1 MEPKVIINYQ
11 SNNLRYTLQ
20 ELTNYKLCTWQA
32 NTNSQFP
39 LLDKMLPSVP
49 DGIEHYAIKAKD
61 RSDLANQLRKIINE
75 NNIDYIFPLYND
87 MLLPY
92 IHDLVGITKEQCN
105 ILSNKENYTAHA
117 YNIGIPVPMTHTSLR
132 KTFPVVAKPAN
143 GTGGIGIKVLENWSQ
158 YRYFLDDI
166 HYNDLDAG
174 YIFQEYIEGP
184 TVSVS
189 GRIVNGKFILDC
201 IYDIEISDLPYRA
214 ETGFTWPSKSSTPV
228 QSDIKEYCRIMCES
242 IGYDNGPFMADFV
255 VRDEVPY
262 LVDFSPRLSTSGQ
275 TIIKYSADC
284 DYNRI
289 VMDSITCKSDLRVQ
303 LDKAVVFRHFNL
315 EKGKYNISMKEGA
328 EYNELSMPNSQ
339 QYLRRLDMLVGL
351 NGYAIT
357 TDKRLL
363 DAELKWKNVLAH
375 INVVKQA

>member
-1 MEPKVIINYQ
+1 MEPKVLINYQ

-20 ELTNYKLCTWQA
+20 ELTNYKLCTWQSH
-32 NTNSQFP
+32 TSEF
-39 LLDKMLPSVP
+39 LDKMLPTVP
-49 DGIEHYAIKAKD
+49 DNVEHYAITTDNRKE
-61 RSDLANQLRKIINE
+61 LANQLRKIIKE
-75 NNIDYIFPLYND
+75 NSIDYIFPLYND

-92 IHDLVGITKEQCN
+92 IHDLVGITKEQCD
-105 ILSNKENYTAHA
+105 ILSDKESYTAHA
-117 YNIGIPVPMTHTSLR
+117 YNIGIPVPRTQSYIS
-132 KTFPVVAKPAN
+132 KFPVIAKPAN
-143 GTGGIGIKVLENWSQ
+143 GTGGIGIKVLNNDSE
-158 YRYFLDDI
+158 YEHFKKDI
-166 HYNDLDAG
+166 HYNDLDSH
-174 YIFQEYIEGP
+174 YIFQEVIEGP

-189 GRIVNGKFILDC
+189 GRVVNGKFILDC
-201 IYDIEISDLPYRA
+201 IYDIEISDLPFRA
-214 ETGFTWPSKSSTPV
+214 EVGFTWPSKSDTLV
-228 QSDIKEYCRIMCES
+228 QNDIKGYCRLMCES
-242 IGYDNGPFMADFV
+242 LGYTNGPFMADFV
-255 VRDEVPY
+255 VQDETAY

-289 VMDSITCKSDLRVQ
+289 VMDSISCKSDIRVQ
-303 LDKAVVFRHFNL
+303 LDKAVVFRYFNL
-315 EKGKYNISMKEGA
+315 DKGKYKISMQEGS
-328 EYNELSMPNSQ
+328 EYDELSLPNPQ

>member
-1 MEPKVIINYQ
+1 MEPKVLVNYQ

-20 ELTNYKLCTWQA
+20 ELTNYKLCTWQSH
-32 NTNSQFP
+32 TSEF
-39 LLDKMLPSVP
+39 LDKMLPQVP
-49 DGIEHYAIKAKD
+49 DGIEHYSITSKD
-61 RSDLANQLRKIINE
+61 RADLAQQLRTIIKE
-75 NNIDYIFPLYND
+75 NNVDYIFPLYND

-92 IHDLVGITKEQCN
+92 IHDLVGITKEQCD

-189 GRIVNGKFILDC
+189 GRIVNEKFILDC

-214 ETGFTWPSKSSTPV
+214 ETGFTWPSKTSISV
-228 QSDIKEYCRIMCES
+228 QCDITNYCKIMCES
-242 IGYDNGPFMADFV
+242 LDYKDGPFMADFV
-255 VRDEVPY
+255 VKNEIPY
-262 LVDFSPRLSTSGQ
+262 LVDFSARLSTSGQ

-284 DYNRI
+284 DYNKI
-289 VMDSITCKSDLRVQ
+289 IMDSMCYKLKTKVT
-303 LDKAVVFRHFNL
+303 LDKSVVFRYFNL
-315 EKGKYNISMKEGA
+315 EKGNYTVTLQEGA
-328 EYNELSMPNSQ
+328 EYNELQLPKSKQ
-339 QYLRRLDMLVGL
+339 FLRRMDLLVGL

-357 TDKRLL
+357 TGKRLL
-363 DAELKWKNVLAH
+363 DAELKYKNVLAH
-375 INVVKQA
+375 INIVKQA